1 MEDHKNNDSAR
12 VAASLMVAGGLI
24 AIGLMFVFVKNNQ
37 AGNMFDVP
45 TELSAV
51 PNVMDYAA
59 PQLELTSLDG
69 EQVSL
74 EDLRGSVV
82 LVNLWATWCPPCL
95 QEMPTLNAFYEK
107 YKDQGFVLIGV
118 NQEESRDIVAPFV
131 EDFGLSFPI
140 WLDEKPLAQVAFKTV
155 NLPSSYV
162 IDRSGRIR
170 LMWIGG
176 ISEKNL
182 EQYVPKIILE

>member
-12 VAASLMVAGGLI
+12 IAASLMVAGGLI

-37 AGNMFDVP
+37 AGNLFDVP

-59 PQLELTSLDG
+59 PQLKLTSLDG
-69 EQVSL
+69 AQVSL

-162 IDRSGRIR
+162 IDRDGRIR

-182 EQYVPKIILE
+182 EQYVPKVILE

>member
-37 AGNMFDVP
+37 AGNVFDVP

-69 EQVSL
+69 AQVSL

-107 YKDQGFVLIGV
+107 YKDQGFVLIGI

-162 IDRSGRIR
+162 IDRDGRIR

>member
-12 VAASLMVAGGLI
+12 VTASLMVAGGLI

-37 AGNMFDVP
+37 AGSVFDVP

-69 EQVSL
+69 AQVSL

-107 YKDQGFVLIGV
+107 YKDDGFVLIGV
-118 NQEESRDIVAPFV
+118 NQEESRDIVTPFV

-162 IDRSGRIR
+162 IDRDGRIR

-182 EQYVPKIILE
+182 EQYVPKVILE

>member
-12 VAASLMVAGGLI
+12 VTASLMVAGGLI

-37 AGNMFDVP
+37 AGSVFDVP

-69 EQVSL
+69 AQVSL

-162 IDRSGRIR
+162 IDRDGRIR

-182 EQYVPKIILE
+182 EQYVPKVILE

>member
-1 MEDHKNNDSAR
+1 MDDHKKNESAR
-12 VAASLMVAGGLI
+12 IVAALMIAGGLI
-24 AIGLMFVFVKNNQ
+24 AIGLMFVFVTNDQ
-37 AGNMFDVP
+37 YGNVFAVP
-45 TELSAV
+45 SELSAV
-51 PNVMDYAA
+51 PNEMDYEA

-69 EQVSL
+69 TQVSL
-74 EDLRGSVV
+74 AGLRGRVV

-107 YKDQGFVLIGV
+107 YKDQEFVLIGV
-118 NQEESRDIVAPFV
+118 NQEESREIVAPFV

-140 WLDEKPLAQVAFKTV
+140 WLDEGPLAQQAFKTV

-162 IDRSGRIR
+162 IDREGRIR

-176 ISEKNL
+176 ISKKNL

>member
-1 MEDHKNNDSAR
+1 MKDHKNNDSAR

-37 AGNMFDVP
+37 AGYVFDAP

-69 EQVSL
+69 AQVSL

-95 QEMPTLNAFYEK
+95 QEMPTLNTFYEK
-107 YKDQGFVLIGV
+107 YKDDGFVLIGV

-140 WLDEKPLAQVAFKTV
+140 WLDEKPLAQEAFKTV

-162 IDRSGRIR
+162 IDRDGRVR

-182 EQYVPKIILE
+182 EQYVPKVILE